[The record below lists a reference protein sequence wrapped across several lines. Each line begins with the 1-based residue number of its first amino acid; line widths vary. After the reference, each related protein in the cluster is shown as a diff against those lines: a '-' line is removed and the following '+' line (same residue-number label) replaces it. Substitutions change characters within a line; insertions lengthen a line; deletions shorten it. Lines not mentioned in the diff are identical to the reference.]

1 MRDAIL
7 QELHAEY
14 EQRQLANQRENARR
28 RREVEA
34 ACPEIGEVM
43 DARQNMIFGA
53 LRGILDGKA
62 SAENLPQQME
72 VLNKRVTSLLTRHGY
87 AENYLDPVCRCPACG
102 DTGYVGELVKEQ
114 CECLRTAFFSRLYKQ
129 IGLGENAE
137 QSFENFDLSIFSD
150 EKMQDKSF
158 SQREI
163 MNLFRHQCQGWA
175 EQYPK
180 VAQKTVM
187 MSGKSGLGKTYLMHA
202 MAKVLLQRGF
212 NVLMISAYRFL
223 DTARKSYFS
232 GDTKDLDLLM
242 DADVLMIDDM
252 GAEPLMENI
261 TVTQW
266 FNLVNERQLQGKAT
280 VISTNLSDSELRSR
294 YTERVASRLL
304 NKAECLILQFRG
316 EDVRRSP
323 HRGE

>member
-14 EQRQLANQRENARR
+14 EQRQLENQRENDRR
-28 RREVEA
+28 RRAAEA
-34 ACPEIGEVM
+34 ACPEIAEVLE
-43 DARQNMIFGA
+43 ARQNMIFGA
-53 LRGILDGKA
+53 LRGILEGRA
-62 SAENLPQQME
+62 SADNLPQQMA
-72 VLNKRVTSLLTRHGY
+72 VLNKRLASLLSKHGY
-87 AENYLDPVCRCPACG
+87 AENYLDPVYRCPTCQ

-129 IGLGENAE
+129 IGLGEQAE

-150 EKMQDKSF
+150 EKMQEKSF

-180 VAQKTVM
+180 VEQKTVM

-212 NVLMISAYRFL
+212 NVLLISAYRFL
-223 DTARKSYFS
+223 DTARKAYMT
-232 GDTKDLDLLM
+232 GDTKDLDMLM
-242 DADVLMIDDM
+242 EADVLMIDDM

-261 TVTQW
+261 TITQW
-266 FNLVNERQLQGKAT
+266 FNLINERQLRGRAT
-280 VISTNLSDSELRSR
+280 VISTNLSDSEMRTR

-304 NKAECLILQFRG
+304 NKGESLILQFRG
-316 EDVRRSP
+316 EDVRRRSA
-323 HRGE
+323 R

>member
-1 MRDAIL
+1 
-7 QELHAEY
+7 
-14 EQRQLANQRENARR
+14 
-28 RREVEA
+28 
-34 ACPEIGEVM
+34 
-43 DARQNMIFGA
+43 
-53 LRGILDGKA
+53 
-62 SAENLPQQME
+62 
-72 VLNKRVTSLLTRHGY
+72 
-87 AENYLDPVCRCPACG
+87 VCE

-180 VAQKTVM
+180 VAQKTVI

-223 DTARKSYFS
+223 ETARKAYFS
-232 GDTKDLDLLM
+232 GDTKDLDMLM
-242 DADVLMIDDM
+242 EADVLMIDDM

-261 TVTQW
+261 TITQW
-266 FNLVNERQLQGKAT
+266 FNLVNERQLHGKAT
-280 VISTNLSDSELRSR
+280 VISTNLSDREMRTR

-304 NKAECLILQFRG
+304 NTSDSLILQFRG
-316 EDVRRSP
+316 DDVRR
-323 HRGE
+323 RTV